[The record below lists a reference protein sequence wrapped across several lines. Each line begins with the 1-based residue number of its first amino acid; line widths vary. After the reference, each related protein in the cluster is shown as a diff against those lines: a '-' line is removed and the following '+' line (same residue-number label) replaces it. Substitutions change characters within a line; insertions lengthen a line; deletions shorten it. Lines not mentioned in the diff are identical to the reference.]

1 MPDDDARTVHLS
13 WVGISRTTAKL
24 RKHKFVPSSHP
35 GPFPVVASSRKSQ
48 TKVGTLACF
57 SFLYQNELCK
67 NPAILFHVDMI
78 YLAKQAKRD
87 VEKSFA
93 LR

>member
-1 MPDDDARTVHLS
+1 MMSVKLASRM
-13 WVGISRTTAKL
+13 GISGTTAKS
-24 RKHKFVPSSHP
+24 RIRKFVPSSHP
-35 GPFPVVASSRKSQ
+35 GPYAVVASSRKSQ

-57 SFLYQNELCK
+57 DFLYQNELCK
-67 NPAILFHVDMI
+67 NPAMLFHVDMI

-93 LR
+93 